1 MSSEAKVE
9 TFDRF
14 GITGGKGFFLQ
25 FANGW
30 SISVQFGPGNYAS
43 CEGGR
48 WGSYGG
54 PQKAAAEGGLWS
66 ANSAEI
72 AVFLPESR
80 QTAEVC
86 GRFLTG
92 IDGDD
97 VSGWTSA
104 DAVAKIMG
112 VLVGFTPETPD
123 DEARSAVQA
132 EIEAGRE

>member
-1 MSSEAKVE
+1 MNIEVKSE

-14 GITGGKGFFLQ
+14 SITGGKGFFLQ

-30 SISVQFGPGNYAS
+30 SISVQFGPVNYAS
-43 CEGGR
+43 CAGGR
-48 WGSYGG
+48 CSSYDG

-72 AVFLPESR
+72 AVFLPKSR
-80 QTAEVC
+80 QPAEIG
-86 GRFLTG
+86 GRFLTN
-92 IDGDD
+92 IDGGD
-97 VSGWTSA
+97 VSGWTTT